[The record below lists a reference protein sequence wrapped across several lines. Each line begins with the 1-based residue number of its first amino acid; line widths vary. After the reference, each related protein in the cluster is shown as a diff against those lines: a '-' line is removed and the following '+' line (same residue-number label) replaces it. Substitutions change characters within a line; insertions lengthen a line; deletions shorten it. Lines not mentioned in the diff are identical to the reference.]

1 MKERQT
7 TLCYLERDGRYLMM
21 HRIKKENDENHD
33 KWVGVGGKLEPGETP
48 EQCLLREV
56 REETG
61 LTLLSQR
68 YRGVVRFDSD
78 IWGVEYMHL
87 YTADAWEGDLLPDS
101 PEGVLEWVEKSR
113 VNELP
118 IWEGDRIFF
127 DLLNR
132 EYPFFELELYYL
144 GDALI
149 RAVLDGKELP
159 RS

>member
-1 MKERQT
+1 M
-7 TLCYLERDGRYLMM
+7 
-21 HRIKKENDENHD
+21 
-33 KWVGVGGKLEPGETP
+33 
-48 EQCLLREV
+48 
-56 REETG
+56 
-61 LTLLSQR
+61 
-68 YRGVVRFDSD
+68 RFDSD

-101 PEGVLEWVEKSR
+101 PEGFLEWVEKSR